1 MIPTRLYLAQGV
13 GTHKQN
19 KNARDRAS
27 TPAGLADLNLLPVSS
42 VLPAGIRLIG
52 PEEFRSSVTPGQIVP
67 AIHGICESNTVG
79 QIVTATLTA
88 VLPDDPEVVGYVA
101 ETYEWPGLTSEMAVR
116 RTETSALQL
125 FAERHGEDDFVADDV
140 WRATRKDYTIAGHRV
155 TLRTLHAEGEVNWE
169 GDFCVALVAAV
180 LLP

>member
-1 MIPTRLYLAQGV
+1 MIPTRLYLTQGT

-27 TPAGLADLNLLPVSS
+27 APIGLADLNLLPVSS
-42 VLPAGIRLIG
+42 VLPAGIRVIG
-52 PEEFRSSVTPGQIVP
+52 PEEFRASVTPGQIVH
-67 AIHGICESNTVG
+67 AIHGLCESNVVG
-79 QIVTATLTA
+79 QVVTATLTV
-88 VLPDDPEVVGYVA
+88 VLPDDPGVVGYVA

-125 FAERHGEDDFVADDV
+125 FAERHGEADFVADNV
-140 WRATRKDYTIAGHRV
+140 WRATRREYTLAGHRV
-155 TLRTLHAEGEVNWE
+155 LLRTLHAEGVVDWE

>member
-1 MIPTRLYLAQGV
+1 MIPTRLYLAQST

-27 TPAGLADLNLLPVSS
+27 APIGLADLNLLPVSS
-42 VLPAGIRLIG
+42 VLPAGIRVIG
-52 PEEFRSSVTPGQIVP
+52 PEEFRASVTPGQIVH
-67 AIHGICESNTVG
+67 AIHGICESNVVG
-79 QIVTATLTA
+79 QVVTATLTA
-88 VLPDDPEVVGYVA
+88 VLSDDPAVVGFVA
-101 ETYEWPGLTSEMAVR
+101 ETYEWPGLTTEMAVR

-125 FAERHGEDDFVADDV
+125 FAERQGEEDFVADDV

-155 TLRTLHAEGEVNWE
+155 TLRTLHAEGVVDWE
-169 GDFCVALVAAV
+169 GDFTCALVAAV